1 MRIVKW
7 MVAGFDV
14 TKWVLVDG
22 CGVECREVGGRGW
35 LTGDSGVAWGE
46 EFF

>member
-1 MRIVKW
+1 
-7 MVAGFDV
+7 MVAGVDV
-14 TKWVLVDG
+14 TEWVVMDG
-22 CGVECREVGGRGW
+22 CGVECHEVDEGGW